1 VDDEFLLQIRTGLQ
15 QLIKYYY
22 PIYIDFRLNA
32 ILESTTFAEVS
43 DNVAVVLSIEDIMES
58 NDMRMI

>member
-1 VDDEFLLQIRTGLQ
+1 MDDEFLLQIRTGLQ
-15 QLIKYYY
+15 QLIKYYN
-22 PIYIDFRLNA
+22 PIYIGFRLNA
-32 ILESTTFAEVS
+32 ILESTTFAEFS